1 MEGDLKMTRKEI
13 IDGLKVT
20 VETFMF
26 DLDKTA
32 IDACNSAIELLK
44 QEQKPILVDT
54 EYYHDKYNHT
64 MQQINKLA
72 QMMHDNALMYQN
84 LLDHNAQG
92 KINPYADIE
101 RWMNMIFDED
111 FL

>member
-1 MEGDLKMTRKEI
+1 MEGDL
-13 IDGLKVT
+13 
-20 VETFMF
+20 
-26 DLDKTA
+26 
-32 IDACNSAIELLK
+32 N
-44 QEQKPILVDT
+44 
-54 EYYHDKYNHT
+54 YYKDKYNHT

-72 QMMHDNALMYQN
+72 QMMHDNALMYKN

-92 KINPYADIE
+92 KINPYADME